1 MADRMLAGRYRLVGP
16 LGQGGMGEVWEA
28 RDEVLGRPV
37 AVKVISMLAG
47 GGSTADE
54 ARARFLREARITA
67 ALQHPHIVTVHDV
80 GTAVTAEGSTPF
92 LVMELLRGEGLE
104 AAVSR
109 GPVGGAQAARWGAQV
124 CEALAEAHAAGVLH
138 RDIKPA
144 NLFVTAS
151 GRVKVLDF
159 GIARAADASAT
170 DGRLTRTGL
179 VIGTAA
185 YMAPEQ
191 ARGYPEQSSDLYA
204 LGCVLFELR
213 TGRLPF
219 TAPDAL
225 GLLTAHLHDAPPV
238 PSSVAPDLSP
248 AWDSLILRLLAK
260 DPGGRYGSATELG
273 DVLRELEGQAA
284 PATPLPAPRPGHP
297 PTVVE
302 PEAGPA
308 AIPLEAAATVTAT
321 RLSTPA
327 ASGRPELSRRGLL
340 LGGAGFAAVATVG
353 ISAGVYLTADPGH
366 DAFAWSHGLGS
377 RRGGWDQPIRS
388 GTRCFVPAHDGAAIQ
403 AFDLVGGKH
412 LWKRDLGLEWPLAG
426 ASQAAAVDDG
436 DTVLALVQLPRDRI
450 AMLYVLDGA
459 TGRPRWKRE
468 LYDKDDYDL
477 HVLDRSG
484 LVLFGSGDPDRQ
496 TVTAF
501 DTRTG
506 KERWAQEVDDS
517 GPITAIGDLALVG
530 STALDG
536 PTGKQLWDRP
546 GMNLYTELGQHISA
560 PRRTGDAV
568 LFHDKVEK
576 KRIDLV
582 LLGARTGREKW
593 RIPLSKVTTVPGSDG
608 LEEEDPPAAPLAG
621 TTLLLP
627 RFKGERSRPTVVD
640 VRTGKQKWTFKGATA
655 SADRDPDPVSTP
667 DGFVLPTPDGVV
679 CLDADDGTERWRTEG
694 GADLDIASAGAYTMV
709 RHTRTARLFQH
720 RQTVRVLRSADGRTV
735 WKGEF
740 TASIRKS
747 APGGRGPGARLPGS
761 SGSPARH
768 PPHQL
773 TSTWLRGVSHSHG
786 RAGARAERA
795 HAGPQVLAAL
805 SSCTKVALRTTGRTR
820 RSPLTAAEPRR
831 VRGGGRRTGCGC
843 PGGCAQ

>member
-1 MADRMLAGRYRLVGP
+1 MADRILAGRYRLVRP

-28 RDEVLGRPV
+28 RDEALGRPV

-92 LVMELLRGEGLE
+92 LVMELLRGEGLD
-104 AAVSR
+104 AAVRR
-109 GPVGGAQAARWGAQV
+109 GPVDGVEAARWGGQV

-219 TAPDAL
+219 TAPDTL
-225 GLLTAHLHDAPPV
+225 GFLTAHLNDAPPV
-238 PSSVAPDLSP
+238 PSSVAPGLSP

-260 DPGGRYGSATELG
+260 APGDRYGSATELG
-273 DVLRELEGQAA
+273 EVLRELEGQAV

-302 PEAGPA
+302 PEAAPA
-308 AIPLEAAATVTAT
+308 APVPLDAAVTVTAAQH
-321 RLSTPA
+321 STPEA
-327 ASGRPELSRRGLL
+327 GGRPELSRRGLL
-340 LGGAGFAAVATVG
+340 LGGAGFAAVATAG
-353 ISAGVYLTADPGH
+353 IAAGVYLGADPGH
-366 DAFAWSHGLGS
+366 DAFAWSHGLGE
-377 RRGGWDQPIRS
+377 RREGWDQPILS
-388 GTRCFVPAHDGAAIQ
+388 GTRCFIPAHDGAAFQ
-403 AFDLVGGKH
+403 AFELADGKH
-412 LWKRDLGLEWPLAG
+412 LWKRDLDLEWPLSG
-426 ASQAAAVDDG
+426 NSEAAAIDDG
-436 DTVLALVQLPRDRI
+436 DTVLALVQLPQDRI

-459 TGRPRWKRE
+459 TGKTRWKRE
-468 LYDKDDYDL
+468 LYDEDDYSL

-484 LVLFGSGDPDRQ
+484 LVLFGNGDPNRQ

-501 DTRTG
+501 DARTG
-506 KERWAQEVDDS
+506 KERWTQQFDDS
-517 GPITAIGDLALVG
+517 GTIEGIGDMALVG
-530 STALDG
+530 SKALDG
-536 PTGKQLWDRP
+536 ATGKQLWDRP
-546 GMNLYTELGQHISA
+546 GMNLYTELGQRISA
-560 PRRTGDAV
+560 PQRTDDAV
-568 LFHDKVEK
+568 LFHDKVT
-576 KRIDLV
+576 KRRVDLV
-582 LLGARTGREKW
+582 LLGARTGKEKW
-593 RIPLSKVTTVPGSDG
+593 RVPLSEVTTVAPGS
-608 LEEEDPPAAPLAG
+608 LEEEDPPAAPLSG

-627 RFKGERSRPTVVD
+627 RLKGERSRPTAID
-640 VRTGKQKWTFKGATA
+640 VRTGKEKWTFKGGAPTG
-655 SADRDPDPVSTP
+655 DRAPEPVSTP
-667 DGFVLPTPDGVV
+667 DGFVLPTRDGVV
-679 CLDADDGTERWRTEG
+679 CLNADDGTERWRTEG

-720 RQTVRVLRSADGRTV
+720 RQTVRVLRSADGRTL

-740 TASIRKS
+740 TASIGKS
-747 APGGRGPGARLPGS
+747 APLAAGR
-761 SGSPARH
+761 
-768 PPHQL
+768 
-773 TSTWLRGVSHSHG
+773 
-786 RAGARAERA
+786 
-795 HAGPQVLAAL
+795 VLAFL
-805 SSCTKVALRTTGRTR
+805 DPQETLRAIRLTG
-820 RSPLTAAEPRR
+820 
-831 VRGGGRRTGCGC
+831 
-843 PGGCAQ
+843 